1 MNADGNFS
9 EPSDTN
15 WKCIDDYL
23 ESEFG
28 TGSTSGC
35 LDISSTELTGANQGS
50 MNGDIQSTFTTLKPL
65 EFGKKMSN
73 EDSEVYLTI
82 EENVDEFKSSESHI
96 EISDKDDLF
105 LMNQDFSKY
114 ETQVS
119 RFHFQTEKQSKLA
132 NSYNGYEDTMEA
144 GKLITIKYL
153 SVRS

>member
-1 MNADGNFS
+1 MNSDGNFS
-9 EPSDTN
+9 EPSNTN
-15 WKCIDDYL
+15 WNSINDFL

-82 EENVDEFKSSESHI
+82 EENVDEFQSSGTQI
-96 EISDKDDLF
+96 ERNDKGDLF
-105 LMNQDFSKY
+105 VINQDNSKH
-114 ETQVS
+114 ETPVP
-119 RFHFQTEKQSKLA
+119 RFNYQTEKQSNLP
-132 NSYNGYEDTMEA
+132 NSYNRYEDTLEA
-144 GKLITIKYL
+144 GKLIVIKYL
-153 SVRS
+153 EIRS